1 MEKYTIVRNNNTI
14 NAILRRVSKLNN
26 CKGEL
31 YASKWHYIERTVVED
46 NCHFFRFKYKG
57 ELYSSKYFD
66 GCFKPFVIKHTVKW

>member
-46 NCHFFRFKYKG
+46 NCHFF
-57 ELYSSKYFD
+57 S
-66 GCFKPFVIKHTVKW
+66 V